1 MTDRALPIRDT
12 EAAVEQTAADVSA
25 LIAQVEA
32 KGLDISTPGMTIG
45 PVKLG
50 QLTLGPWTLPG
61 MTVHVAIGK

>member
-32 KGLDISTPGMTIG
+32 KGIDVTTPGVTIG
-45 PVKLG
+45 PIKLG
-50 QLTLGPWTLPG
+50 QFSLGPWVIPAVTL
-61 MTVHVAIGK
+61 HVSIGK